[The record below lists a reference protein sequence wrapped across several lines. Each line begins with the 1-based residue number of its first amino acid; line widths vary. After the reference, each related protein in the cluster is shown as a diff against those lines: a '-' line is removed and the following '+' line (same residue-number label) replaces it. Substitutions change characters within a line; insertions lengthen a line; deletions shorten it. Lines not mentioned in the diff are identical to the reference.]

1 MKIWFNCTILHA
13 SRETKKERD
22 SQKGKERERAVA
34 VQLLSYAAYGAAD
47 KKVSFRNDMQ
57 VYESACVSFHLES

>member
-1 MKIWFNCTILHA
+1 MPAK
-13 SRETKKERD
+13 RQRKKGTAR
-22 SQKGKERERAVA
+22 KGKRAVA

-47 KKVSFRNDMQ
+47 TIVSFRNDMQ

>member
-13 SRETKKERD
+13 SRETKIERESERD
-22 SQKGKERERAVA
+22 RAVA

-47 KKVSFRNDMQ
+47 TKVSFRNDMQ